1 MYFQAFPQTY
11 YSLDN
16 RASIQVVRN
25 FLLRTV
31 ISDKVKNNYSVYDLY
46 DVRDGETPEI
56 LAFQLYGD
64 SNLHWIILQMNEI
77 HDPRFEWP
85 LDTYN
90 LKRFVEGKYSD
101 VDGIHHYEDSSGNIV
116 NGILQLQSPG
126 ASFVSIGVEVGSVL
140 QNLSQPGIAYVTELQ
155 SVSSALIKVTNGGFK
170 TNNIIKKV
178 GNVEQ
183 LSLPISVTV
192 LGGIPVT
199 NFVYEDRLNETRRRI
214 KILKPR
220 YVEQIVKD
228 FENKLAQVNV

>member
-1 MYFQAFPQTY
+1 MYFQAFPQTF

-16 RASIQVVRN
+16 RASVQVVRN

-31 ISDKVKNNYSVYDLY
+31 ISDKVKNNYSVYDVY

-90 LKRFVEGKYSD
+90 LKRFVEGKYNSID
-101 VDGIHHYEDSSGNIV
+101 AVHHFEDSEGNTVSGNV
-116 NGILQLQSPG
+116 TLLSSGEFGILSVGDVLVNNTNPG
-126 ASFVSIGVEVGSVL
+126 VG
-140 QNLSQPGIAYVTELQ
+140 YVTEIN
-155 SVSSALIKVTNGGFK
+155 STSNVRVRVTTGGFQSGNQIYVASNSSLTANITS
-170 TNNIIKKV
+170 TNI
-178 GNVEQ
+178 
-183 LSLPISVTV
+183 LS
-192 LGGIPVT
+192 GIPVT
-199 NFVYEDRLNETRRRI
+199 NFVYEDELNETRRRI

>member
-90 LKRFVEGKYSD
+90 LKRFVEGKYNNINA
-101 VDGIHHYEDSSGNIV
+101 VHHYENTSGEIV
-116 NGILQLQSPG
+116 TPTLEMFSNSEFGFLS
-126 ASFVSIGVEVGSVL
+126 VGSVVK
-140 QNLSQPGIAYVTELQ
+140 NITNTGVGYVTEILGT
-155 SVSSALIKVTNGGFK
+155 SEIIVVCTTGGFVVGDTIQLPNST
-170 TNNIIKKV
+170 TNSATPYTV
-178 GNVEQ
+178 R
-183 LSLPISVTV
+183 PIAASV
-192 LGGIPVT
+192 IPIT

-214 KILKPR
+214 KVLKPR